1 MWPLILCLFFVAFE
15 EDCRTGMPSALEK
28 LIKILKLE
36 RDTHYQDKAVI
47 GGLHSFAEHWAPDA
61 RAQARRPEHHQL
73 IDELVGLLTAYAEMP
88 ADERRQV
95 VKYMLGRMTNRIPPP
110 AAPPGPEV
118 VQAESSPPSPALL
131 TAPVEPPPAVSA
143 AAPVTSQ
150 ASDRAGSDQ
159 EPEAPAGQPVDTGVA
174 EGPAGS
180 MVQTPETEE
189 SASALNHLPIPA
201 PEAAAETAAASP
213 RSTTLPRRRHAA
225 HTPER
230 EAEICR
236 ELAAPV
242 TSLEGVGPKIAE
254 KLSELGIQT
263 IRDWLYCFPRR
274 YDDYSRMMPLNRLQP
289 GMTVTVIG
297 TVRQATVIK
306 GRRNLEI
313 LNVTIT
319 DGTGM
324 LTASFFGQPYL
335 RSTLEPGV
343 RVVFS
348 GKTGLYGGRITM
360 DNPEWEFVE
369 QEALHTRGIVPV
381 YPLTKGLSAHSMRRL
396 SRKMLDRY
404 VQHVPDYM
412 PETVLDRMDLPDLAW
427 ALRQMH
433 LPDSDEM
440 LAHARRRLAFD
451 ELILLQLAVLGMRR
465 EWQSAPG
472 ISMAVS
478 DDWLDALISSLP
490 YALTGAQRS
499 AVAAIREDM
508 ARPVPMNRLLQGD
521 VGAGKTVVA
530 AIAMRIA
537 VANGCQAAIMA
548 PTGILAEQHYQ
559 SLTRLIAEM
568 PDGDS
573 INVRLL
579 TSATSPHSR
588 AETLWGLGE
597 GSVHI
602 VVGTHALLQEDV
614 NFWRLGMV
622 VVDEQHRFGV
632 EQRGALRGKGVNP
645 HLLVMTATPIPRT
658 LALTLHADLDLT
670 VLDEMPP
677 GRTPVK
683 TMVMFAKERE
693 RIYRFLEAQ
702 TGEGRQAFIV
712 YPLIETS
719 DRESM
724 ADVRPAVQE
733 FERLQA
739 EVFPNR
745 RLGLLHGRLSA
756 AQKDAVMAAFS
767 RGELDILVST
777 TVVEVGIDVPNATV
791 MLVEGANRFGLAQ
804 LHQLRGRVGRG
815 EFPSYCLLIPDDGDM
830 DNTRLRAMESTTD
843 GFRLA
848 EMDWQLRGA
857 GDLLGVRQSGGRKAR
872 LSPYMTIDLV
882 EAAQVEARTLYEEDP
897 TLSAPEHH
905 ALRDQIR
912 RTFGEGNM
920 ADVS

>member
-1 MWPLILCLFFVAFE
+1 
-15 EDCRTGMPSALEK
+15 MPSELEK
-28 LIKILKLE
+28 LVKILKLE
-36 RDTHYQDKAVI
+36 QDTHYQDKAVI
-47 GGLHSFAEHWAPDA
+47 GGLHSFAKHWAPDA
-61 RAQARRPEHHQL
+61 RAQARKPEHHQL
-73 IDELVGLLTAYAEMP
+73 IDELVGLMTAYAEMP
-88 ADERRQV
+88 ADERHQV

-110 AAPPGPEV
+110 AAPPAPEAM
-118 VQAESSPPSPALL
+118 QAASSPPSPMIL

-143 AAPVTSQ
+143 AAPVEAASQ
-150 ASDRAGSDQ
+150 APERASSDQ

-174 EGPAGS
+174 QGPAGS
-180 MVQTPETEE
+180 MVQTSETQE
-189 SASALNHLPIPA
+189 SAFRPDQEQIPA
-201 PEAAAETAAASP
+201 PEPAAATL
-213 RSTTLPRRRHAA
+213 RSGALPRRRRAA
-225 HTPER
+225 RTPER
-230 EAEICR
+230 EAEIRR
-236 ELAAPV
+236 ELEAPV
-242 TSLEGVGPKIAE
+242 TSVEGVGPKIAE
-254 KLSELGIQT
+254 KLAELGIQT

-274 YDDYSRMMPLNRLQP
+274 YDDYSRMMSLNRLQP
-289 GMTVTVIG
+289 DMTVTVIG
-297 TVRQATVIK
+297 TVRQAAVIK
-306 GRRNLEI
+306 GRRNLES

-319 DGTGM
+319 DGTGT

-335 RSTLEPGV
+335 RSTLEPGA

-381 YPLTKGLSAHSMRRL
+381 YPLTKGLTAHSMRRL
-396 SRKMLDRY
+396 SHKMLDRY
-404 VQHVPDYM
+404 AQHVPDYM
-412 PETVLDRMDLPDLAW
+412 PEAVLDRMDLPDLAW

-472 ISMAVS
+472 IPMLVT
-478 DDWLDALISSLP
+478 DEWLDALTSSLP
-490 YALTGAQRS
+490 YALTGAQRR

-559 SLTRLIAEM
+559 SLSRLLAEM

-579 TSATSPHSR
+579 TSATPPQAR
-588 AETLWGLGE
+588 AEILWGLGE
-597 GSVHI
+597 GSVQ
-602 VVGTHALLQEDV
+602 VVIGTHALLQDDV

-712 YPLIETS
+712 YPLVES
-719 DRESM
+719 SERESM

-791 MLVEGANRFGLAQ
+791 MLVEGANRFGLAP

-848 EMDWQLRGA
+848 EMDWRLRGA

-872 LSPYMTIDLV
+872 LSPYITIDLV

-897 TLSAPEHH
+897 TLSAPEHQ

>member
-180 MVQTPETEE
+180 MAQTPETEE

-369 QEALHTRGIVPV
+369 QEALHTRGIIPV

-472 ISMAVS
+472 IPMPVS
-478 DDWLDALISSLP
+478 DEWLDALISSLP

-677 GRTPVK
+677 GRTPVR

-756 AQKDAVMAAFS
+756 AQKDAVMTAFS

-897 TLSAPEHH
+897 TLSAPQHQ